1 MIKTYRE
8 YVQGRKELKEKV
20 LKQIPETDQKSR
32 EYVKGIEPLTEEEWE
47 NNQERIYG
55 PRWKEV

>member
-1 MIKTYRE
+1 MIRTYKE
-8 YVQGRKELKEKV
+8 YVQERKELKERV

-32 EYVKGIEPLTEEEWE
+32 EYVKNIEPLTEEEWE

>member
-1 MIKTYRE
+1 MIKTYKE
-8 YVQGRKELKEKV
+8 YVQGRKELKERV

-32 EYVKGIEPLTEEEWE
+32 EYVKSIEPLTEEEWE